1 MTETM
6 PEVEIE
12 VDKKK
17 QSERKYAPGAVGIAP
32 IPAEGS
38 GNKTVVRDPEPDP
51 LDDQPEKPK

>member
-1 MTETM
+1 M

-17 QSERKYAPGAVGIAP
+17 QSERKYAPRVVGIAP

-38 GNKTVVRDPEPDP
+38 GNKPVVRDPEPDP